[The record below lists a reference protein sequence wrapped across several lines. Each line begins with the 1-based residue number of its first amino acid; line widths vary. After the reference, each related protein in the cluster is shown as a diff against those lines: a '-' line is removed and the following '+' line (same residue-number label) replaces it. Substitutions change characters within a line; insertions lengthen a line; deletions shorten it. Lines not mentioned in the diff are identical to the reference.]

1 MKKLLLIAFTLFSM
15 NTFAQTP
22 MLKATRLNGLKA
34 ENSMKFETSNRVNLK
49 KANSTNKVK
58 AQAAPEGTTKSY
70 YADYGE
76 SVTQVG
82 LMQRLHVKN
91 DIVFGNDGTVSIPNM
106 FLSTIVGEGIY
117 LKGTYDESTKEITI
131 ENNQEIYNQDGI
143 SLFVCKMDA
152 ETGEPLTS
160 SSFKLSL
167 DPESGIYY
175 SAEGEYLTAF
185 ITNGSQ
191 TEIYTYCT
199 ELYYYPAELFPEAV
213 SHKYTYS
220 DYYGNSKSATVDI
233 VNLGDICYI
242 KSLMPEYPEAWMIGM
257 FEGNDIIVSSYGV
270 ASDDTALLFGT
281 TTDFVDDCTFT
292 YSSSSD
298 SYTSESGIEL
308 TDYFYYPGDSQ
319 NDEGYYFSGSC
330 KNMTITGKST
340 TAISNVENSNK
351 DVVATEYFDLSGRRI
366 SNAAQGVSI
375 MVSKYADGTSKAI
388 KIMK

>member
-22 MLKATRLNGLKA
+22 MLKATRLNGQKA

-70 YADYGE
+70 YTDCIE
-76 SVTQVG
+76 SVSQVG
-82 LMQRLHVKN
+82 EMQRLHVKY

-106 FLSTIVGEGIY
+106 FLRTVVGEDIY
-117 LKGTYDESTKEITI
+117 LKGTYDEATKQITI

-143 SLFVCKMDA
+143 SLYICPMDYK
-152 ETGEPLTS
+152 TKEPLSTA
-160 SSFKLSL
+160 SFKLSL
-167 DPESGIYY
+167 DSESGIYY
-175 SAEGEYLTAF
+175 SAEGEYLAAF

-191 TEIYTYCT
+191 TEVYTYCT
-199 ELYYYPAELFPEAV
+199 DLYYYPTELFPEAV

-242 KSLMPEYPEAWMIGM
+242 KSLMPEYPEAWLMGM
-257 FEGNDIIVSSYGV
+257 FEGDNIIVSSYGV

>member
-175 SAEGEYLTAF
+175 ES
-185 ITNGSQ
+185 
-191 TEIYTYCT
+191 
-199 ELYYYPAELFPEAV
+199 
-213 SHKYTYS
+213 
-220 DYYGNSKSATVDI
+220 
-233 VNLGDICYI
+233 VN
-242 KSLMPEYPEAWMIGM
+242 
-257 FEGNDIIVSSYGV
+257 
-270 ASDDTALLFGT
+270 
-281 TTDFVDDCTFT
+281 
-292 YSSSSD
+292 
-298 SYTSESGIEL
+298 
-308 TDYFYYPGDSQ
+308 
-319 NDEGYYFSGSC
+319 
-330 KNMTITGKST
+330 
-340 TAISNVENSNK
+340 
-351 DVVATEYFDLSGRRI
+351 
-366 SNAAQGVSI
+366 
-375 MVSKYADGTSKAI
+375 
-388 KIMK
+388 

>member
-1 MKKLLLIAFTLFSM
+1 
-15 NTFAQTP
+15 
-22 MLKATRLNGLKA
+22 
-34 ENSMKFETSNRVNLK
+34 
-49 KANSTNKVK
+49 
-58 AQAAPEGTTKSY
+58 
-70 YADYGE
+70 
-76 SVTQVG
+76 
-82 LMQRLHVKN
+82 MQRLHVKN